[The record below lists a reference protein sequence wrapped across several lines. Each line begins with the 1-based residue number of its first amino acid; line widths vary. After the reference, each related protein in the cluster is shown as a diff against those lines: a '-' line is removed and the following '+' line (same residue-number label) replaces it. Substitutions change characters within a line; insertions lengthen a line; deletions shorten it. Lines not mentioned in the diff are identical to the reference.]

1 VEREQNNQLSKSS
14 TPIIVPPAKAENTS
28 IPKPPPSL
36 ASMDPNLFAW
46 LDKTSL
52 EALVEIKIS
61 RFFDQLD
68 SHYPDDL
75 YSMILCKIEKALLH
89 QILRRTGY
97 NQAQA
102 AKILGINRNTLRKKM
117 TEYNLG

>member
-1 VEREQNNQLSKSS
+1 VDEHQENNS
-14 TPIIVPPAKAENTS
+14 TS
-28 IPKPPPSL
+28 IRPIPNRQFQDEGGSPLKSFGGN
-36 ASMDPNLFAW
+36 AADPDFSTW
-46 LDKTSL
+46 LDKASL

-68 SHYPDDL
+68 SHYPEDL
-75 YSMILCKIEKALLH
+75 YSMIISKIEKTLLH